1 MQRRGRRAAPQLA
14 RRPRRA
20 RKYLNLGSSIGVLV
34 LAATLLVAGATG
46 AAAHPLGN
54 FTVNTYSGLQV
65 GPDRLVVDYV
75 VDMAEIPTFQTRQSI
90 DTDDNGQVTGPE
102 VAAWRDRECPRLAT
116 GLRAT
121 VDGRPATLAVTGSAL
136 TFPQGVGGLQTLR
149 LECAL
154 AAPLPAGQALSYTDT
169 NLEDRVGWREIT
181 AVGDRATL
189 EATNVPPTSPSARLT
204 TYPQDQLS
212 SPLNQRTAALG
223 FHPGGPPAAPLA
235 GSDGGSGGGLVPGS
249 GTAPA
254 AGSARE
260 NPTSRCEA
268 PRRGSL
274 ADPGTGCGQLST
286 PPAAGAGA
294 LGAVERAPEAVQ
306 RGGVDR
312 ATATFTALVGER
324 PRSPGFALVA
334 LLLAVGLGAA
344 HALAPGHGKTVMA
357 AYLVGLRGTLRQ
369 AATIGATVTLTHT
382 AGVLLLGL
390 VLTTSRAVASER
402 VYPWLGLGSGLLLA
416 GVGIGLL
423 VRARPGHGH
432 PHPHGHGHHPQPHG
446 HGHDHGH
453 HEPQPL
459 TLQPTLAMPGP
470 PEGEPNRQGDRA
482 PASVHSPDHGHP
494 CPHSHDHSQGH
505 DHPYPHGQDH
515 PDHPHGH
522 PDLDHDR
529 LHDHDH
535 PHPHHQDDHPGAA
548 TGAGR
553 PLGWRGLV
561 ALGLAGGLVPSP
573 SAVVVLLGGIALGQA
588 WFGVALVL
596 AYGLG
601 MAATLTGVG
610 LLLAHLRTRMDRRL
624 RLPAG
629 SVLGRVGRLLPA
641 ATASVI
647 VLVGLG
653 LAASGAAQL

>member
-1 MQRRGRRAAPQLA
+1 VRPIARRGAVLA
-14 RRPRRA
+14 
-20 RKYLNLGSSIGVLV
+20 V

-54 FTVNTYSGLQV
+54 FTVNTYSGLRV
-65 GPDRLVVDYV
+65 GPDRLIVDYV
-75 VDMAEIPTFQTRQSI
+75 VDMAEIPTFQTRQAI
-90 DTDDNGQVTGPE
+90 DGDDNGRVTGPE
-102 VAAWRDRECPRLAT
+102 AASWRDRECPRLAT

-121 VDGRPATLAVTGSAL
+121 VDGRPAALAVTGSAL
-136 TFPQGVGGLQTLR
+136 TFPKGVGGLQTLR

-154 AAPLPAGQALSYTDT
+154 AAPLPAGQSLTFTDT
-169 NLEDRVGWREIT
+169 NLEGRVGWREIT

-189 EATNVPPTSPSARLT
+189 ETADVPTTSPSARLT

-212 SPLNQRTAALG
+212 SPLNQRAASLRL
-223 FHPGGPPAAPLA
+223 HPGGPPAPPPA
-235 GSDGGSGGGLVPGS
+235 GSVGGS
-249 GTAPA
+249 A
-254 AGSARE
+254 AGSA
-260 NPTSRCEA
+260 A
-268 PRRGSL
+268 
-274 ADPGTGCGQLST
+274 
-286 PPAAGAGA
+286 
-294 LGAVERAPEAVQ
+294 
-306 RGGVDR
+306 GVDR
-312 ATATFTALVGER
+312 ATAAFTALVGER
-324 PRSPGFALVA
+324 SLSPGFALVA
-334 LLLAVGLGAA
+334 LLLAVALGAA

-432 PHPHGHGHHPQPHG
+432 PHPH
-446 HGHDHGH
+446 
-453 HEPQPL
+453 E
-459 TLQPTLAMPGP
+459 
-470 PEGEPNRQGDRA
+470 
-482 PASVHSPDHGHP
+482 
-494 CPHSHDHSQGH
+494 
-505 DHPYPHGQDH
+505 H
-515 PDHPHGH
+515 PDP
-522 PDLDHDR
+522 
-529 LHDHDH
+529 DH
-535 PHPHHQDDHPGAA
+535 PHPHDHDHAGAVPD
-548 TGAGR
+548 AGR

-624 RLPAG
+624 RVPAG
-629 SVLGRVGRLLPA
+629 SVLGRIGRLLPA
-641 ATASVI
+641 VTASVI

>member
-1 MQRRGRRAAPQLA
+1 VRPIARRGAVLA
-14 RRPRRA
+14 
-20 RKYLNLGSSIGVLV
+20 V

-54 FTVNTYSGLQV
+54 FTVNTYSGLRV
-65 GPDRLVVDYV
+65 GPDRLIVDYV
-75 VDMAEIPTFQTRQSI
+75 VDMAEIPTFQTRQAI
-90 DTDDNGQVTGPE
+90 DGDDNGRVTGPE
-102 VAAWRDRECPRLAT
+102 AASWRDRECPRLAT

-121 VDGRPATLAVTGSAL
+121 VDGRPAALAVTGSAL
-136 TFPQGVGGLQTLR
+136 TFPKGVGGLQTLR

-154 AAPLPAGQALSYTDT
+154 AAPLPAGQSLTFTDT
-169 NLEDRVGWREIT
+169 NLEGRVGWREIT

-189 EATNVPPTSPSARLT
+189 ETADVPTTSPSARLT

-212 SPLNQRTAALG
+212 SPLNQRAASLRL
-223 FHPGGPPAAPLA
+223 HPGGPPAPPPA
-235 GSDGGSGGGLVPGS
+235 GSVGGS
-249 GTAPA
+249 A
-254 AGSARE
+254 AGSA
-260 NPTSRCEA
+260 A
-268 PRRGSL
+268 
-274 ADPGTGCGQLST
+274 
-286 PPAAGAGA
+286 
-294 LGAVERAPEAVQ
+294 
-306 RGGVDR
+306 GVDR
-312 ATATFTALVGER
+312 ATAAFTALVGER
-324 PRSPGFALVA
+324 SLSPGFALVA
-334 LLLAVGLGAA
+334 LLLAVALGAA

-432 PHPHGHGHHPQPHG
+432 PHPH
-446 HGHDHGH
+446 
-453 HEPQPL
+453 E
-459 TLQPTLAMPGP
+459 
-470 PEGEPNRQGDRA
+470 
-482 PASVHSPDHGHP
+482 
-494 CPHSHDHSQGH
+494 
-505 DHPYPHGQDH
+505 H
-515 PDHPHGH
+515 PDP
-522 PDLDHDR
+522 
-529 LHDHDH
+529 DH
-535 PHPHHQDDHPGAA
+535 PHPHDHDHAGAVP
-548 TGAGR
+548 GAGR

-624 RLPAG
+624 RVPAG
-629 SVLGRVGRLLPA
+629 SVLGRIGRLLPA
-641 ATASVI
+641 VTASVI

>member
-20 RKYLNLGSSIGVLV
+20 RKYLILGFSIGVPA

-54 FTVNTYSGLQV
+54 FTVNTYSGLRV
-65 GPDRLVVDYV
+65 GPDRLIVDYV
-75 VDMAEIPTFQTRQSI
+75 VDMAEIPTFQTRQAI
-90 DTDDNGQVTGPE
+90 DTDDNGRVTGPE
-102 VAAWRDRECPRLAT
+102 AAAWRDRECLRLAT

-121 VDGRPATLAVTGSAL
+121 VDGRPAALAVTGSAL
-136 TFPQGVGGLQTLR
+136 TFPKGVGGLQTLR

-154 AAPLPAGQALSYTDT
+154 AAPVPAGQSLTYTDT
-169 NLEDRVGWREIT
+169 NLEGRVGWREIT

-189 EATNVPPTSPSARLT
+189 ETANVPTTSPSARLT
-204 TYPQDQLS
+204 AYPQDQLS
-212 SPLNQRTAALG
+212 SPLNQRTAALR
-223 FHPGGPPAAPLA
+223 FHPGGPPAPPV
-235 GSDGGSGGGLVPGS
+235 SGSGGGS
-249 GTAPA
+249 A
-254 AGSARE
+254 AGSAPGSARE
-260 NPTSRCEA
+260 TPTSRCEA

-274 ADPGTGCGQLST
+274 AEPGTGCAALST
-286 PPAAGAGA
+286 PPVAGA
-294 LGAVERAPEAVQ
+294 EAPGAVQ

-312 ATATFTALVGER
+312 ATAAFTALVGER
-324 PRSPGFALVA
+324 SLSPGFALVA

-432 PHPHGHGHHPQPHG
+432 PPPHGHEPHHPHPHGHGPNRGHTHPRPR
-446 HGHDHGH
+446 
-453 HEPQPL
+453 
-459 TLQPTLAMPGP
+459 TLHPALATPGP
-470 PEGEPNRQGDRA
+470 PEGEPNRQGDGM
-482 PASVHSPDHGHP
+482 PASVHSPDPDHP
-494 CPHSHDHSQGH
+494 H
-505 DHPYPHGQDH
+505 DHPD

-522 PDLDHDR
+522 ADP
-529 LHDHDH
+529 DH
-535 PHPHHQDDHPGAA
+535 PHPHDHAGGVPAP
-548 TGAGR
+548 GR

-561 ALGLAGGLVPSP
+561 ALGLAGGLMPSP
-573 SAVVVLLGGIALGQA
+573 SAVVVLLGGIALGQV

-624 RLPAG
+624 RVPEG
-629 SVLGRVGRLLPA
+629 SVLGRIGRLLPA
-641 ATASVI
+641 VTASVI
-647 VLVGLG
+647 VVVGLG

>member
-20 RKYLNLGSSIGVLV
+20 RKYLILGSSISVLA

-54 FTVNTYSGLQV
+54 FTVNTYSGLRV

-75 VDMAEIPTFQTRQSI
+75 VDMAEIPTFQTRQAI
-90 DTDDNGQVTGPE
+90 DSDDNGRVTGPE
-102 VAAWRDRECPRLAT
+102 AATWRDQECPRLAT

-121 VDGRPATLAVTGSAL
+121 VDGRPAALAVTGSAL
-136 TFPQGVGGLQTLR
+136 TFPKGVGGLETLR

-154 AAPLPAGQALSYTDT
+154 AAPLPAGRALTYTDT
-169 NLEDRVGWREIT
+169 NLEGRVGWREIT

-189 EATNVPPTSPSARLT
+189 ETANVPTTSPSARLT

-212 SPLNQRTAALG
+212 SPLNQRTASLR
-223 FHPGGPPAAPLA
+223 FHPGGPPAPPPA
-235 GSDGGSGGGLVPGS
+235 GSSG
-249 GTAPA
+249 
-254 AGSARE
+254 GSARD
-260 NPTSRCEA
+260 NPA
-268 PRRGSL
+268 PRVEQ
-274 ADPGTGCGQLST
+274 APG
-286 PPAAGAGA
+286 
-294 LGAVERAPEAVQ
+294 AVQ

-312 ATATFTALVGER
+312 ATAAFTALVGER
-324 PRSPGFALVA
+324 SLSPGFALVA

-423 VRARPGHGH
+423 VRARTGHGH
-432 PHPHGHGHHPQPHG
+432 PHGTPTIGTDTPTPIRHHP
-446 HGHDHGH
+446 
-453 HEPQPL
+453 
-459 TLQPTLAMPGP
+459 
-470 PEGEPNRQGDRA
+470 
-482 PASVHSPDHGHP
+482 HP
-494 CPHSHDHSQGH
+494 
-505 DHPYPHGQDH
+505 
-515 PDHPHGH
+515 
-522 PDLDHDR
+522 
-529 LHDHDH
+529 HDHDH
-535 PHPHHQDDHPGAA
+535 PGAA
-548 TGAGR
+548 PGAGR

-624 RLPAG
+624 RVPAG
-629 SVLGRVGRLLPA
+629 SVLGRIGRLLPA
-641 ATASVI
+641 VTASVI